1 MDLLKYKAK
10 NEFSQKHL
18 LTLLDYS
25 ADDIL
30 QVLSFALKLK
40 NMQKCGQ
47 PHKLMD
53 GKSVAMIFT
62 KSSTRTRVSFETG
75 IYQLGAHPLF
85 LSADDIQISRGEPI
99 SDTAKV
105 LSRYVDAIMIRTY
118 DQSDVEGLAQYGT
131 VPVIN
136 GLTDK
141 YHPCQ
146 VLADLMTIYEYK
158 GSLMGLKLA
167 FIGDGNN
174 MANSLIAGCAKVGMN
189 ISVACPE
196 GYEPDGDVINNSNIA
211 ANETGCE
218 IVITRDME
226 LAIKDADVVYTDV
239 WTSMGQ
245 EEENIIRQSVF
256 HGYQVNAE
264 LFSHAKDEA
273 IFLHCLPAHRGEE
286 VTADVIDG
294 PQSVIFDEAEN
305 RLHAQKAVMAML
317 IGNHE

>member
-1 MDLLKYKAK
+1 MDLLNYSPKS
-10 NEFSQKHL
+10 EFKQKHL
-18 LTLLDYS
+18 LTLEDYS
-25 ADDIL
+25 QDDIF

-40 NMQKCGQ
+40 NMQKKSQ
-47 PHKLMD
+47 SHKLMD

-75 IYQLGAHPLF
+75 IHQLGAHPLF
-85 LSADDIQISRGEPI
+85 LSSNDIQLSRGEPI

-105 LSRYVDAIMIRTY
+105 LSRYVDGIMIRTF
-118 DQSDVEGLAQYGT
+118 DQSDVEGLVEYGS

-146 VLADLMTIYEYK
+146 VLADLMTIYEHK
-158 GSLMGLKLA
+158 GTLKGLKLA

-189 ISVACPE
+189 ISVACPQ
-196 GYEPDGDVINNSNIA
+196 GYEPDGDVVQNSMIA
-211 ANETGCE
+211 AKDSGSE
-218 IVITRDME
+218 VFITQNIE

-239 WTSMGQ
+239 WTSMGH
-245 EEENIIRQSVF
+245 EEENVIRLSVF
-256 HGYQVNAE
+256 HDYQVNRE
-264 LFSHAKDEA
+264 LFSHAKADA

-294 PQSVIFDEAEN
+294 LNSVVFDEAEN
-305 RLHAQKAVMAML
+305 RLHAQKAVLAML
-317 IGNHE
+317 DKNHD

>member
-1 MDLLKYKAK
+1 MDLLNYEAQKKFA
-10 NEFSQKHL
+10 QKHL
-18 LTLLDYS
+18 LTLEDYS
-25 ADDIL
+25 TDDIL

-40 NMQKCGQ
+40 DMQKSGKS
-47 PHKLMD
+47 HKLMD

-85 LSADDIQISRGEPI
+85 LSVNDIQISRGEPI
-99 SDTAKV
+99 RDTAKV
-105 LSRYVDAIMIRTY
+105 LSRYVNAIMIRTF
-118 DQSDVEGLAQYGT
+118 DQSDVEGLAEHGT

-146 VLADLMTIYEYK
+146 VLADLMTIYEHK
-158 GSLMGLKLA
+158 GGLSGLKLA

-189 ISVACPE
+189 ISVACPG
-196 GYEPDGDVINNSNIA
+196 GYEPDSDVVHNSDIT
-211 ANETGCE
+211 ANQTGCE
-218 IVITRDME
+218 IVITQDME

-245 EEENIIRQSVF
+245 EDENIIRQSVF
-256 HGYQVNAE
+256 HDYQVNAG
-264 LFSHAKDEA
+264 LFSKAKDDA

-286 VTADVIDG
+286 VTSDVIDG
-294 PQSVIFDEAEN
+294 PRSVIFDEAEN

-317 IGNHE
+317 VKNYE

>member
-1 MDLLKYKAK
+1 MDLLNYKAK
-10 NEFSQKHL
+10 KEFSQKHL
-18 LTLLDYS
+18 LTLEDYS
-25 ADDIL
+25 TDDIL

-40 NMQKCGQ
+40 DMQKNKK

-85 LSADDIQISRGEPI
+85 LSANDIQISRGEPI
-99 SDTAKV
+99 NDTAKV

-118 DQSDVEGLAQYGT
+118 DQSDVTGLAEHGSI
-131 VPVIN
+131 PVIN

-146 VLADLMTIYEYK
+146 VLADLLTIYEHK
-158 GSLMGLKLA
+158 GKLEGLKLA

-196 GYEPDGDVINNSNIA
+196 GYEPDSDVVNNSNIT
-211 ANETGCE
+211 ANDTGCE
-218 IVITRDME
+218 IVITHNME
-226 LAIKDADVVYTDV
+226 QAIKDADVVYTDV
-239 WTSMGQ
+239 WTSMGH
-245 EEENIIRQSVF
+245 EEENVIRQSVF
-256 HGYQVNAE
+256 HSYQVNAE
-264 LFSHAKDEA
+264 LFSHAKDDA

-286 VTADVIDG
+286 VTTDVIDG
-294 PQSVIFDEAEN
+294 PNSVIFDEAEN

-317 IGNHE
+317 SKNYE